1 MLECQMYHSLS
12 LFRMFPSVHSEVAV
26 GCFRPVVSMHVPWS
40 SRNVWGRYTTT
51 LPKCLQRHQVRRLI
65 SPVANLPAFP
75 NILQSNCIKFLDDA
89 ASSIWISSRLILFQ
103 PGCPLQ
109 GFMLFFQLTYI
120 YIIKIIYI
128 IIYNY
133 IYLYIIIYILYIYIW
148 WYSYIVGWFQ
158 TFADLTWY
166 MKVELC
172 WYAVYNHVH

>member
-12 LFRMFPSVHSEVAV
+12 LFRMCPSVHSEVAV

-75 NILQSNCIKFLDDA
+75 NILQSNCIKILDDA
-89 ASSIWISSRLILFQ
+89 ASSIWISSRLIFRVLCCFSNW
-103 PGCPLQ
+103 P
-109 GFMLFFQLTYI
+109 I
-120 YIIKIIYI
+120 YIIIYI

-133 IYLYIIIYILYIYIW
+133 IYIYTVYIW

>member
-1 MLECQMYHSLS
+1 MFVACCHVGMSDVSMYHSLS

-109 GFMLFFQLTYI
+109 GFMLIFQLTSIYI

-128 IIYNY
+128 IIY
-133 IYLYIIIYILYIYIW
+133 ILIYIIIYIYCIYIYDD
-148 WYSYIVGWFQ
+148 IVI
-158 TFADLTWY
+158 
-166 MKVELC
+166 
-172 WYAVYNHVH
+172 